1 VARIFLSY
9 RRDDSSG
16 YAGRLYDRL
25 CQHFGR
31 DNLFMDIDT
40 ISPGSDFVEAIKD
53 AVGSCDV
60 LLAVIGRQWLTSTD
74 PLGQRR
80 LDNPEDFVRLEIMT
94 ALARNI
100 RMIPVLVG
108 GATMPHPTELPAV
121 LQALARRQALVVGD
135 HFYPDV
141 DHLIAAVERVHGAAP
156 SSREQAAEL
165 PIVPSG
171 TLPHDMTRW
180 WRQPTLLVAALGV
193 LAVIITVLLSQPTII
208 QSTTGPGSPVI
219 GKTGRDVTITQQPM
233 LPPPAGQSPA
243 PPSSPSSPPLAT
255 PPPPGHPWWQ
265 QPPVIAAIIAAI
277 ATLVAALIQR
287 ARATSPAEPKTL
299 RPRRKS

>member
-1 VARIFLSY
+1 MARIFLSY

-53 AVGSCDV
+53 AVGSYDV

-74 PLGQRR
+74 PRGQRR

-100 RMIPVLVG
+100 RVIPVLVG

-121 LQALARRQALVVGD
+121 LQALARCQALVVGD

-141 DHLIAAVERVHGAAP
+141 DHLIAEVGGVHGAAP

-193 LAVIITVLLSQPTII
+193 LAVIITALLPPTTIT
-208 QSTTGPGSPVI
+208 QHTSGPGSPAI
-219 GKTGRDVTITQQPM
+219 GSAGRDVTITQQPM
-233 LPPPAGQSPA
+233 PPPLAGQSPA
-243 PPSSPSSPPLAT
+243 PSPPAPPPGT
-255 PPPPGHPWWQ
+255 PPPPGPPWWQ
-265 QPPVIAAIIAAI
+265 QPPVIAACIAAI
-277 ATLVAALIQR
+277 ATLVAALLQR
-287 ARATSPAEPKTL
+287 ARATSPAEPKTRRL
-299 RPRRKS
+299 RRNA